1 MKKVLIVEDSP
12 TTRAVVKVYL
22 VGQKLEFLEANNGDD
37 GLNMA
42 RTQRPDVI
50 VLDLKMPGMD
60 GFTFCRAVRS
70 DPLLRE
76 TPVILLTGTKGAE
89 IEKEAMA
96 AGATY
101 FMNKPIDGQD
111 LASKIVAS
119 FEPRR

>member
-22 VGQKLEFLEANNGDD
+22 VGQKLEFLEANNGED

-42 RTQRPDVI
+42 RQQRPDVI

-60 GFTFCRAVRS
+60 GFTFCRAVRA
-70 DPLLRE
+70 DPFIRD

-89 IEKEAMA
+89 VEKEAMA
-96 AGATY
+96 AGCSY
-101 FMNKPIDGQD
+101 FMNKPIDGQV
-111 LASKIVAS
+111 LAEKILAA
-119 FEPRR
+119 FEHRR

>member
-22 VGQKLEFLEANNGDD
+22 VGQKLEFLEANNGED

-42 RTQRPDVI
+42 RQQRPDVI

-60 GFTFCRAVRS
+60 GFTFCRAVRA
-70 DPLLRE
+70 DPFLRE
-76 TPVILLTGTKGAE
+76 TPVILLTGTKGADV
-89 IEKEAMA
+89 EKEAMA

-101 FMNKPIDGQD
+101 FMNKPIDGQQ
-111 LASKIVAS
+111 LADKIMTS
-119 FEPRR
+119 FERKK